1 MAIPRWKLPL
11 VSETHYDLARPT
23 CGLKIPVFDSADAK
37 ESEKWNLWAEVH
49 YKRLEELKGKLSGA
63 AALNL
68 TAEQWGNAHQNIDM
82 TLAILKRMF

>member
-1 MAIPRWKLPL
+1 MHKLPL
-11 VSETHYDLARPT
+11 VSETHYDLSRPT
-23 CGLKIPVFDSADAK
+23 CGLKIPVFDSTDVR
-37 ESEKWNLWAEVH
+37 ESEKWNIWAEVH

-68 TAEQWGNAHQNIDM
+68 TAEQWGKAHQNIDM